1 MSSANSTASAN
12 SNADLNDSTGA
23 VPVTATVDPLAN
35 TISHL
40 LLLRSNL
47 RGSLPGPINVTFT
60 SQFTDDKGAAAAAA
74 DATHIKVTPEI
85 DLDALNNLKASTNQE
100 MFQALANNI
109 GKAKDALNVDKY
121 RDPLGLRGGDGTFS
135 GGKKS
140 KSKKHVKSK
149 KQKKRKSVRRI

>member
-1 MSSANSTASAN
+1 MSFANSTASAN

-40 LLLRSNL
+40 LLLRSDE
-47 RGSLPGPINVTFT
+47 REVLPDPITVTFT
-60 SQFTDDKGAAAAAA
+60 SQFTDDKGAVAAAN

-85 DLDALNNLKASTNQE
+85 DLVALNKLKKSTNSK
-100 MFQALANNI
+100 MFQNLANNI
-109 GKAKDALNVDKY
+109 GRAKDALNRDEDDKPY
-121 RDPLGLRGGDGTFS
+121 TDPLGVR

-140 KSKKHVKSK
+140 KSKKHPKSK
-149 KQKKRKSVRRI
+149 KIKSVRRR